1 MQEWLSKEAMV
12 TLLPLLIVEL
22 SKSPTLFLIPTPLSD
37 RINAPQH
44 AQRQIHNS
52 PGQPTAT
59 WHAPRTTSPRLL
71 LPSAPPSRLMLP
83 HVTTTSI
90 AIF

>member
-22 SKSPTLFLIPTPLSD
+22 SKSPTLFLIPSPLSD
-37 RINAPQH
+37 RINALLH

-52 PGQPTAT
+52 LGQPTAT
-59 WHAPRTTSPRLL
+59 WHAPRTTSPRFLI
-71 LPSAPPSRLMLP
+71 PSAPPSRRG
-83 HVTTTSI
+83 VKR
-90 AIF
+90 

>member
-22 SKSPTLFLIPTPLSD
+22 SKSPTLFLIPPPLSN

-44 AQRQIHNS
+44 AQRQINNTL
-52 PGQPTAT
+52 GQP
-59 WHAPRTTSPRLL
+59 
-71 LPSAPPSRLMLP
+71 
-83 HVTTTSI
+83 TTSI

>member
-22 SKSPTLFLIPTPLSD
+22 SKSPTLFLIPPPLSD

-59 WHAPRTTSPRLL
+59 
-71 LPSAPPSRLMLP
+71 
-83 HVTTTSI
+83 
-90 AIF
+90 

>member
-1 MQEWLSKEAMV
+1 MQEWLSREAMV

-22 SKSPTLFLIPTPLSD
+22 SKSLTLFLIPTPLSD

-44 AQRQIHNS
+44 AQRQIYNTL
-52 PGQPTAT
+52 GQPN
-59 WHAPRTTSPRLL
+59 
-71 LPSAPPSRLMLP
+71 
-83 HVTTTSI
+83 TSI

>member
-22 SKSPTLFLIPTPLSD
+22 SKSPTLFLIPPPLSD

-44 AQRQIHNS
+44 AQR
-52 PGQPTAT
+52 
-59 WHAPRTTSPRLL
+59 
-71 LPSAPPSRLMLP
+71 
-83 HVTTTSI
+83 
-90 AIF
+90 

>member
-1 MQEWLSKEAMV
+1 MQEWLSKEAMI

-44 AQRQIHNS
+44 AQRQIYNTL
-52 PGQPTAT
+52 GQP
-59 WHAPRTTSPRLL
+59 
-71 LPSAPPSRLMLP
+71 
-83 HVTTTSI
+83 TTSI

>member
-44 AQRQIHNS
+44 AQR
-52 PGQPTAT
+52 
-59 WHAPRTTSPRLL
+59 
-71 LPSAPPSRLMLP
+71 
-83 HVTTTSI
+83 
-90 AIF
+90 